1 METRNRVVEASG
13 HALLERCSKR
23 GNESSRDAM
32 CYSPRVTYC
41 RSEIATCDI
50 VQHLA
55 QVVAKTRHGLS
66 FRLVV
71 ESSEKL
77 RPQNAETPILELS
90 QS

>member
-13 HALLERCSKR
+13 YLDHALLERRSKR

-32 CYSPRVTYC
+32 CYSPSVTYC

-55 QVVAKTRHGLS
+55 QVVA
-66 FRLVV
+66 
-71 ESSEKL
+71 
-77 RPQNAETPILELS
+77 
-90 QS
+90 